1 MKLENREDIDE
12 VDWEVK
18 KEVIRKSLFSQR
30 ENEVLGAWVTEL
42 REKADIV
49 DNRKYYSNSYF
60 PFHLGRRFSLKAFS
74 PSCLSSLAIMDL

>member
-1 MKLENREDIDE
+1 VKLENREDIDE

-49 DNRKYYSNSYF
+49 DNRKYYF
-60 PFHLGRRFSLKAFS
+60 
-74 PSCLSSLAIMDL
+74 